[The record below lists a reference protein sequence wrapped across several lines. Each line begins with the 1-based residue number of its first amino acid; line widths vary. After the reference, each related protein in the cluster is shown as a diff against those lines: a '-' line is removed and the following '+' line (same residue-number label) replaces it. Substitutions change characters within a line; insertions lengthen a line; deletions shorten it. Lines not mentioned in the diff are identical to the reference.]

1 LSAELTYTIVVP
13 VYEAEDSLELLHK
26 SIKDFFDNKY
36 SYEVIYVNDGSTD
49 NSWNVLKTIK
59 SNFENVCIVNLSKN
73 FGQHAATL
81 CGFKHARGKFIIT
94 IDDDLEAHPNEIE
107 KLIAAQKESN
117 SDLVYGV
124 YKKLSQSFLRKFLTF
139 IYKFLAKTEGANKGK
154 GSSFR
159 LLKSDLAKKI
169 SDNHKQFVFIDEICL
184 WYTNKLSFIDTES
197 NKNYVNKQR
206 YRFISLFSMTSTV
219 VLFSST
225 FPLKLVTRIGILLST
240 TNFIIG
246 TYYLIKKIFLKTPVT
261 GYTSLIVSILFS
273 TGLIIFCIGVIA
285 QYLSQMLKSI
295 NNAPC
300 YSENE
305 VL

>member
-1 LSAELTYTIVVP
+1 MP
-13 VYEAEDSLELLHK
+13 VYEAEKSLELLHK
-26 SIKDFFDNKY
+26 NMYDFFENKY
-36 SYEVIYVNDGSTD
+36 SYEVIYVNDGSSD
-49 NSWNVLKTIK
+49 NSWSVLKTIR
-59 SNFENVCIVNLSKN
+59 SNHKNVRIVNLSKN

-81 CGFKHARGKFIIT
+81 CGFKHAKGEFIIT

-107 KLIAAQKESN
+107 KLIANQKISN
-117 SDLVYGV
+117 ADLVYGV
-124 YKKLSQSFLRKFLTF
+124 YKKLNQSILRMALTA
-139 IYKFLAKTEGANKGK
+139 IYKFVAKTEGANKGK

-159 LLKSDLAKKI
+159 LLKNDLAKKI

-184 WYTNKLSFIDTES
+184 WYTDKLLFVNTES
-197 NKNYVNKQR
+197 NKHFIAKQR
-206 YRFISLFSMTSTV
+206 YGFKSLFSMTSTV
-219 VLFSST
+219 ILFSST
-225 FPLKLVTRIGILLST
+225 FPLKLVIRIGIILST

-246 TYYLIKKIFLKTPVT
+246 THYLIQKLLFKTQVS

-300 YSENE
+300 YNESE

>member
-1 LSAELTYTIVVP
+1 MP
-13 VYEAEDSLELLHK
+13 VYEAEESLELLQK
-26 SIKDFFDNKY
+26 SISDFFDNKY
-36 SYEVIYVNDGSTD
+36 SYEVIYVNDGSKD
-49 NSWNVLKTIK
+49 NSWDVLKTIR
-59 SNFENVCIVNLSKN
+59 SNNKNVRIVNLSKN
-73 FGQHAATL
+73 FGQHAATI
-81 CGFKHARGKFIIT
+81 CGFKYARGKFIIT

-107 KLIAAQKESN
+107 KLISAQAESN
-117 SDLVYGV
+117 ADLVYGV
-124 YKKLSQSFLRKFLTF
+124 YKKLSQSPLRIILTT
-139 IYKFLAKTEGANKGK
+139 IYKFLAKTEGINKGK

-159 LLKSDLAKKI
+159 LLKNDLVKKI

-184 WYTNKLSFIDTES
+184 WYTNKILFVNTEPNKQFI
-197 NKNYVNKQR
+197 NKQR
-206 YRFISLFSMTSTV
+206 YRLSSLFSMTSTV
-219 VLFSST
+219 ILFSST
-225 FPLKLVTRIGILLST
+225 FPLRLVTRIGILLSSV
-240 TNFIIG
+240 NFIIG
-246 TYYLIKKIFLKTPVT
+246 TFYLIKKIFFKTPVS

>member
-1 LSAELTYTIVVP
+1 MP
-13 VYEAEDSLELLHK
+13 VYEAEESLELLQK
-26 SIKDFFDNKY
+26 SISDFFDNKY
-36 SYEVIYVNDGSTD
+36 SYEVIYVNDGSKD
-49 NSWNVLKTIK
+49 NSWDVLKTIR
-59 SNFENVCIVNLSKN
+59 SNNKNVRIVNLSKN
-73 FGQHAATL
+73 FGQHAATI

-107 KLIAAQKESN
+107 KLISAQAESN
-117 SDLVYGV
+117 ADLVYGV
-124 YKKLSQSFLRKFLTF
+124 YKKLSQSPLRIILTT
-139 IYKFLAKTEGANKGK
+139 IYKFLAKTEGINKGK

-159 LLKSDLAKKI
+159 LLKSDLTKKI

-184 WYTNKLSFIDTES
+184 WYTNKILFVNTEPNKQFI
-197 NKNYVNKQR
+197 NKQR
-206 YRFISLFSMTSTV
+206 YRLSSLFSMTSTV
-219 VLFSST
+219 ILFSST
-225 FPLKLVTRIGILLST
+225 FPLRLVTRIGILLSSV
-240 TNFIIG
+240 NFIIG
-246 TYYLIKKIFLKTPVT
+246 TFYLIKKIFFKTPVS